1 MHVKFD
7 YSPELVKKIRQISR
21 HWNPE
26 GRYWIVEHNQATL
39 KCMFELFADEEL
51 ICTDEILKLSFDG
64 YQKARTEMEGLLRT
78 VEEGLK
84 LKGYSA
90 HTIVAYLGHIK
101 RFAAYHHLDLNAD
114 DTFATSLATID
125 TRNLQL
131 YLLHLLEQEQRSHA
145 YVNQA
150 ISAIRFLFRYT
161 LQRPYIEMSVPRPK
175 HEKKL
180 PDVLARDEV
189 LQILRNVD
197 NIKHRALLMVT
208 YSAGLRV
215 GEVVRLR
222 LEDIDSQRM
231 MLHVRQGKGRKDRY
245 SILSKVALK
254 VLREYAKLYKLKD
267 WLFPGEKPGTHLSE
281 RSAEKIFK
289 KACQKAGIL
298 KPVSIH
304 SLRHSFATHL
314 LESGTDLRYIQE
326 LLGHKSSKTTEIYT
340 HVSDNNLR
348 HICSPLDT
356 E

>member
-1 MHVKFD
+1 MQVKFD
-7 YSPELVKKIRQISR
+7 YSPELIKKIRQITR
-21 HWNPE
+21 HWNPD
-26 GRYWIVEHNQATL
+26 GKYWLVEHNQATL
-39 KCMFELFADEEL
+39 QRIFDLFTDEEL
-51 ICTDEILKLSFDG
+51 ICTDEILQLYFDNH
-64 YQKARTEMEGLLRT
+64 QKARADMEALLRT

-84 LKGYSA
+84 LKGYSK
-90 HTIVAYLGHIK
+90 HTIVAYLGHVK
-101 RFAAYHHLDLNAD
+101 RFIAYQRPGLGGIEAIL
-114 DTFATSLATID
+114 STID
-125 TRNLQL
+125 TRNIQL

-254 VLREYAKLYKLKD
+254 VLREYAKLYKPKD
-267 WLFPGEKPGTHLSE
+267 WLFPGEEPGTHLSE